1 MTLQD
6 YIVYEDASLLVVDK
20 PSGLVANRSN
30 TVRGETLQD
39 LLVEYLQLPSPEEIS
54 LDASSSPKEVF
65 IARSGLAHRLDKDT
79 SGLVLVGKT
88 PEALQKLMTQFKDRK
103 VSKHYVALVYGKL
116 KDPVVE
122 INAPLGRNPRNPL
135 RFAVVTSGK
144 PARTLLKVIT
154 SSDDYTLVDVMPKT
168 GRTHQI
174 RVHLSALNHS
184 VVGDILYAP
193 KNLLSMSKDN
203 FSRLM
208 LHAYTISVVHPESE
222 KLLTFEAKLP
232 SEFDISSL

>member
-6 YIVYEDASLLVVDK
+6 YIVYEDASLLVVNK
-20 PSGLVANRSN
+20 PSGLVVNRSN

-39 LLVEYLQLPSPEEIS
+39 QLMEYLRLSSPEGVS
-54 LDASSSPKEVF
+54 LDESSSPEDIF

-88 PEALQKLMTQFKDRK
+88 PKALHKLMTQFKERK

-135 RFAVVTSGK
+135 RFAVVASGK
-144 PARTLLKVIT
+144 PAHTLLKVIT
-154 SSDDYTLVDVMPKT
+154 GSDAYTLVDVAPKT

-174 RVHLSALNHS
+174 RVHLSALNHP

-193 KNLLSMSKDN
+193 KNLLSMSKND
-203 FSRLM
+203 FPRLM
-208 LHAYTISVVHPESE
+208 LHAHTISVAHPESGE
-222 KLLTFEAKLP
+222 LLTFEAKLP